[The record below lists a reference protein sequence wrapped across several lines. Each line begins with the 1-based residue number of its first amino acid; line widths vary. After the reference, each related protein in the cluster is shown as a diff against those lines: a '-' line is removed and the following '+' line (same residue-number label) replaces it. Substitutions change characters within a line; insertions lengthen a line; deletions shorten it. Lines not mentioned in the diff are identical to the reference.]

1 MSTVQDRVVRVA
13 PPRPVRLGAVRLSPL
28 VSRAPAAPLAGTP
41 AWPSLRAQ
49 LDAEAKHPRSGPA
62 RELLL
67 LLGIMGIAA
76 FLRFWDLG
84 RVGFRGDEAVYA
96 GQAAVLAG
104 VEEMKR
110 HFILISRGNS
120 NFLLFQQILGL
131 VYRLVGV
138 ADVTARVVSATFS
151 VLTVVATFLIARV
164 LYDRRTARY
173 AALFLAVSS
182 YSVALGRLA
191 LLDSTFVLLFSLSIL
206 FLAKWGRTGS
216 VVWFSCF
223 AATAAL
229 AIQAKVVGVL
239 LFAVCGGYLLLSRSV
254 GRLNLRTVLLG
265 IAVFALFFAP
275 ALLQLARNSQ
285 EFTEFLSRSSERVSS
300 VPWYYYLTTL
310 VRYEGLVMTICWG
323 LSGVAALARRSRAD
337 LLPMVW
343 TAVIAGFYQLYPLK
357 AFNYML
363 PLVPALSLLM
373 GRAASSLTA
382 ALQRLEVA
390 RRSGARLIARR
401 DGDQLRATD
410 QLQLGARR
418 TGRAERARLRRT
430 RAQAMLMST
439 GVLLAVLVAGT
450 APRLWATLHDD
461 SFAGLKEAAQWLA
474 DHSQPDAGVMT
485 ISHGSSQYVFAF
497 YANKDSY
504 PFGRFRLATVLPGGV
519 VVNAS
524 PTADGSTPRDW
535 VITWPPRLVE
545 SGAVSYL
552 VYYTGPVDDPPEE
565 SQLVETATQRK
576 FRQFVESYGG
586 ELVHTVYRN
595 HEGRAWIYRVT
606 KRLPKPVLADSV
618 RRGVVKLTGRGFTES
633 APVTVY
639 YHQRPVARTR
649 ASLNGSISVR
659 FPLPK
664 NIRPEYFLVASDSAG
679 NSTSLTQLPPHRP
692 SR

>member
-1 MSTVQDRVVRVA
+1 MRAA
-13 PPRPVRLGAVRLSPL
+13 PPRPVGLGVVRLSPPAP
-28 VSRAPAAPLAGTP
+28 RAPAAPAAGTP
-41 AWPSLRAQ
+41 ASRS
-49 LDAEAKHPRSGPA
+49 PRRQPGLEVDHSGPSGRTA
-62 RELLL
+62 HDLLL
-67 LLGIMGIAA
+67 LLGITGIAA

-104 VEEMKR
+104 VEELKR
-110 HFILISRGNS
+110 HFILLSRGNS

-151 VLTVVATFLIARV
+151 VLTVVVTFLIARV
-164 LYDRRTARY
+164 LYDRRTALY

-191 LLDSTFVLLFSLSIL
+191 LLDATFAFLFTLSIL
-206 FLAKWGRTGS
+206 FLATWGRTGTAA
-216 VVWFSCF
+216 WFGCF

-239 LFAVCGGYLLLSRSV
+239 LFVICGGYLLLTRSV
-254 GRLNLRTVLLG
+254 GRLNQRTVLLG
-265 IAVFALFFAP
+265 VVVFVLFFAP

-300 VPWYYYLTTL
+300 VPWHYYLTTL
-310 VRYEGLVMTICWG
+310 TRYEGPAVTICWA
-323 LSGVAALARRSRAD
+323 LSVVAALARKSRAD
-337 LLPMVW
+337 LLPIIW
-343 TAVIAGFYQLYPLK
+343 TVVIAGFYQLYPLK

-382 ALQRLEVA
+382 TLQHVMGA
-390 RRSGARLIARR
+390 RRSDARILS
-401 DGDQLRATD
+401 GDAADRSRPTVR
-410 QLQLGARR
+410 LQPG
-418 TGRAERARLRRT
+418 TGRAARGERARLRRN
-430 RAQAMLMST
+430 RARAMLISR
-439 GVLLAVLVAGT
+439 VVFLAVLVAGT
-450 APRLWATLHDD
+450 ALPLQATLQDD

-474 DHSQPDAGVMT
+474 GHSQPDAGVMT

-497 YANKDSY
+497 YANRDSY

-519 VVNAS
+519 VVNSS

-552 VYYTGPVDDPPEE
+552 VYYTGPVDDPAEE

-595 HEGRAWIYRVT
+595 HEGRVWIYRVT
-606 KRLPKPVLADSV
+606 KRLPKPVLAYTI
-618 RRGVVKLTGRGFTES
+618 RRGVVKLTGRGFTED

-639 YHQRPVARTR
+639 YHQRPVAHTR
-649 ASLNGSISVR
+649 ASRNGSVSVR
-659 FPLPK
+659 FLLPK
-664 NIRPEYFLVASDSAG
+664 KIRSEYFLVASDSAG
-679 NSTSLTQLPPHRP
+679 NSTSLTQLHPRQR
-692 SR
+692 SG

>member
-1 MSTVQDRVVRVA
+1 VRAA
-13 PPRPVRLGAVRLSPL
+13 PPQPVGRGVVRLSPL
-28 VSRAPAAPLAGTP
+28 VPRAPAAPVAGTP
-41 AWPSLRAQ
+41 ASRSLRRQPAV
-49 LDAEAKHPRSGPA
+49 EVEHSGPSGRTA
-62 RELLL
+62 HDLLL
-67 LLGIMGIAA
+67 LLGITGIAA

-110 HFILISRGNS
+110 HFILLSRGNS

-164 LYDRRTARY
+164 LYDRRAALY

-191 LLDSTFVLLFSLSIL
+191 LLDATFAFLFTLSIL
-206 FLAKWGRTGS
+206 FLAMWGRTGTAA
-216 VVWFSCF
+216 WFGCF

-239 LFAVCGGYLLLSRSV
+239 LFAVCGGYLLLSQSV
-254 GRLNLRTVLLG
+254 GKLNRRTVLLG
-265 IAVFALFFAP
+265 VVVFMLFFAP
-275 ALLQLARNSQ
+275 AFLQLARNSQ

-300 VPWYYYLTTL
+300 VPWHYYLTTL
-310 VRYEGLVMTICWG
+310 TRYEGPAVTICWA
-323 LSGVAALARRSRAD
+323 LSVVAALGRRSRAD
-337 LLPMVW
+337 LLPIIW
-343 TAVIAGFYQLYPLK
+343 TVVIAGFYQLYPLK

-373 GRAASSLTA
+373 GRAAGSLTA
-382 ALQRLEVA
+382 ALQRVMVA
-390 RRSGARLIARR
+390 RRSGARILSGGGADRSRPTVQLQRGTGRSARGKR
-401 DGDQLRATD
+401 AQLR
-410 QLQLGARR
+410 RS
-418 TGRAERARLRRT
+418 RAR
-430 RAQAMLMST
+430 AMLISRVV
-439 GVLLAVLVAGT
+439 VLAILVAGT
-450 APRLWATLHDD
+450 ALPLRAALQDD

-497 YANKDSY
+497 YANRDSY

-519 VVNAS
+519 VVNSS

-545 SGAVSYL
+545 SGAISYL

-576 FRQFVESYGG
+576 FRQFVEGYGG

-606 KRLPKPVLADSV
+606 KRLPKPLLAYTI
-618 RRGVVKLTGRGFTES
+618 RRGVVKLTGRGFTED

-649 ASLNGSISVR
+649 ASRNGSVSVR
-659 FPLPK
+659 FLLPK
-664 NIRPEYFLVASDSAG
+664 NIRSEYFLVASDSAG
-679 NSTSLTQLPPHRP
+679 NSTSLTQLRPHQP
-692 SR
+692 SG